1 MKKVFKYK
9 VKEGS
14 SVIMSRILEFPVNQV
29 DSRMDG
35 NICRI
40 TLDYPID
47 KNIKKEYFNDYKQDK
62 FWQIEVYGIL
72 EKEFLIVQSLL
83 EDLDEFV
90 YIST

>member
-1 MKKVFKYK
+1 MKKVYKYK
-9 VKEGS
+9 IKEGA
-14 SVIMSRILEFPVNQV
+14 SVIMSRILEYPIDQV

-35 NICRI
+35 KICRI

-47 KNIKKEYFNDYKQDK
+47 KNIKKGYLDDYKEDK
-62 FWQIEVYGIL
+62 LWQIEIYGII

-90 YIST
+90 FVNV

>member
-9 VKEGS
+9 VKEGAS
-14 SVIMSRILEFPVNQV
+14 ETMFRILEYPVYQV

-35 NICRI
+35 KICRI

-47 KNIKKEYFNDYKQDK
+47 KNIKKGYLDDYKNDK
-62 FWQIEVYGIL
+62 LWQIEIYGII

-90 YIST
+90 FVNV